1 MLSFLNIP
9 FKLLMSIL
17 TIINTVILTILILII
32 YYIYV
37 NKEQIIDYI
46 KNMVLDLIKDIN
58 INKVLQKSNMS
69 SLLSNNYN
77 EDQSLS
83 PF

>member
-1 MLSFLNIP
+1 MN
-9 FKLLMSIL
+9 IL
-17 TIINTVILTILILII
+17 TIINTIILTFFILVI
-32 YYIYV
+32 YYMYV
-37 NKEQIIDYI
+37 NKEKVIDY
-46 KNMVLDLIKDIN
+46 IKDIN
-58 INKVLQKSNMS
+58 INKGLQKSNKS

>member
-1 MLSFLNIP
+1 MLSLLNIP
-9 FKLLMSIL
+9 FKLLMNIL
-17 TIINTVILTILILII
+17 TIINTAILTILILII
-32 YYIYV
+32 YYIYI
-37 NKEQIIDYI
+37 NKEQIYDYVKNIFLNDII
-46 KNMVLDLIKDIN
+46 KTDFNT
-58 INKVLQKSNMS
+58 VLQKSNRS

>member
-9 FKLLMSIL
+9 FKLLMNIL

-37 NKEQIIDYI
+37 NKEQVIDY
-46 KNMVLDLIKDIN
+46 IKDIN
-58 INKVLQKSNMS
+58 INKVLQKSNKS